1 MKFESCLLCT
11 HIYEENEIKL
21 GICLDCRD
29 KIENGVEPILTQYIE
44 LDFFNLYGFKSIPN
58 KKKLG
63 KT

>member
-1 MKFESCLLCT
+1 MYDEKE
-11 HIYEENEIKL
+11 IYL
-21 GICLDCRD
+21 GICLDCYD

-44 LDFFNLYGFKSIPN
+44 LDFFNLYEF